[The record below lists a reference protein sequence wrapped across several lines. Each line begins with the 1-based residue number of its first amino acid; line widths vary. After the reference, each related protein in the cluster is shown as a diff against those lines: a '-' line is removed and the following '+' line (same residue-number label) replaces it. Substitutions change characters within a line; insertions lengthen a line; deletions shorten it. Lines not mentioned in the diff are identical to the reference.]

1 MNTIYWVI
9 KKCNC
14 MKSIC
19 LTIFFKLLQV
29 VVSIAFAISMM
40 NTIDIALANN
50 SLFKQQAMWLVLLVI
65 LSISLKAISY
75 YVENRNEVMIEAKLK
90 DLLFASIITQD
101 YRSISKY
108 HSGELMN
115 RYANDVVSIA
125 NGISK
130 QIPNM
135 IAMIVR
141 ILAVFVVIFVI
152 EPFLAI
158 ILILGGICLVIAA
171 FVLKRIL
178 KRYQEAAMKEDD
190 KVKGYVQECL
200 ESLLVIHSF
209 NKEEAIINIQQA
221 KMDKLV
227 KIMMKKIN
235 VVNLFDSGLN
245 LAIQAA
251 YVIGF
256 LYSVYSVMNH
266 QMSVGGISA
275 MIQLIGQI
283 QSPFVSLGLSIP
295 QLVVYSYSVKRIK
308 DLIVEQKIEPK
319 IQVNYEDIESIIFE
333 DVCFAYDQKLVID
346 HFNLEVK
353 KDNMVALVGYS
364 GVGKSTLMKLLLNL
378 YTLNSGRI
386 YLKTK
391 HGEYDVKDVAQGLF
405 AYVPQ
410 DYGLMSG
417 KIKEVVAFGIPS
429 DKIDEARVKW
439 ACHMACI
446 DDFIEGLDDQYD
458 TLLKEKGSGISGGQ
472 MQRIAIARALYSD
485 CKILILD
492 EASASLNNELEQKLL
507 MNLKSLN
514 DYTMFVVSHRES
526 ILALANQV
534 VTQKEVI

>member
-1 MNTIYWVI
+1 MNTIFWVI
-9 KKCNC
+9 KKSNC
-14 MKSIC
+14 MKSIVF
-19 LTIFFKLLQV
+19 TIFFKLVQV
-29 VVSIAFAISMM
+29 VISVAFALCMM
-40 NTIDIALANN
+40 NTIDIALANHDK
-50 SLFKQQAMWLVLLVI
+50 FVIQAIVLILLVLTNMI
-65 LSISLKAISY
+65 IKALCY
-75 YVENRNEVMIEAKLK
+75 YIENKNEVMIEARLK
-90 DLLFASIITQD
+90 DTLFSSIVNED
-101 YRSISKY
+101 YRTISKY

-115 RYANDVVSIA
+115 RYANDIMKVA

-141 ILAVFVVIFVI
+141 IIAVFLVIFAI
-152 EPFLAI
+152 EPFLAV
-158 ILILGGICLVIAA
+158 ILVIGGSCLVVVA
-171 FVLKRIL
+171 FFLKSIL

-190 KVKGYVQECL
+190 EVKNYVQECL

-209 NKEEAIINIQQA
+209 NCEEAIIDIQQD
-221 KMDKLV
+221 KMDHLV
-227 KIMMKKIN
+227 KITMKKIN
-235 VVNLFDSGLN
+235 IVNIFDTGLN

-256 LYSVYSVMNH
+256 LYSVYSVMNNN
-266 QMSVGGISA
+266 MTIGGISA
-275 MIQLIGQI
+275 MVQLIGQI

-295 QLVVYSYSVKRIK
+295 QLVVYSYSVTRIK
-308 DLIVEQKIEPK
+308 ELISDKKINAGIK
-319 IQVNYEDIESIIFE
+319 VKYEDIESIIFE

-353 KDNMVALVGYS
+353 KGNMVALVGYS
-364 GVGKSTLMKLLLNL
+364 GVGKSTLMKLLLNI
-378 YTLNSGRI
+378 YPLNSGRI

-391 HGEYDVKDVAQGLF
+391 HGNYDIKDVAEGLF

-417 KIKEVVAFGIPS
+417 TIREVVAFGVKS
-429 DKIDEARVKW
+429 DDIDDERVKW
-439 ACHMACI
+439 ACEMACI
-446 DDFIEGLDDQYD
+446 DDFIEKLADKYD

-472 MQRIAIARALYSD
+472 MQRLAIARALYSN

-507 MNLKSLN
+507 TNLNGLN